1 MSAIVGEYAAV
12 EAVYDEPTLQLLHR
26 DTAPAVL
33 ALFRTVFSAEEREI
47 ALARMH
53 IHVENLFAELSQAGK
68 RNVPKGTGAE
78 LCRQWVREHGWLKRD
93 FNNAGEEVYIL
104 TASAHEALAFI
115 ERHTRDQ
122 VMLNQHRITN
132 LVTQARRLNLGTNP
146 DKEVRVAILQEQRA
160 RLDEEI
166 AQLER
171 SVDLGALD
179 EDFLLDGLTV
189 LLRDV
194 EELPA
199 EFTRVTESYDRQ
211 IPEFLRARREEE
223 ATSGSVISGYLEFD
237 ANLAAIHPAGRAFEG
252 AFELLGDEETL
263 HKFRTDLAALLALP
277 ETQVL
282 LSPDELAKL
291 AAITA
296 TLTTGTRQVLNSRT
310 RAHRVVADYLT
321 SRNAVQDLELSA
333 LLNQLETEM
342 IEWSAARGP
351 RERLDVDLFPE
362 RLSIEHFKPK
372 LFDPRSQML
381 PEPIADPEP
390 EPPGNP
396 DGELAALLSAGGPTY
411 AALRE
416 RLTQAAQTGP
426 VHLAALFNELPDL
439 LRRPVEVFGLL
450 SLAEHLD
457 EPPNG
462 DETDRGDGIDDGYT
476 EYRIDAHPEDIA
488 GEDADAVFVT
498 VRPDGTRRHLR
509 VPSRYRTALTPAA
522 EPLEENP

>member
-1 MSAIVGEYAAV
+1 MSVIVGEYAAV

-33 ALFRTVFSAEEREI
+33 ALFRTVFSADEREI
-47 ALARMH
+47 PLGRMH
-53 IHVENLFAELSQAGK
+53 VHVENLFAELSQAGK
-68 RNVPKGTGAE
+68 PNVPKGTGAE

-93 FNNAGEEVYIL
+93 FNNSREEVYVL
-104 TASAHEALAFI
+104 TASAQEALAFI

-122 VMLNQHRITN
+122 VMLNQHRVTN

-146 DKEVRVAILQEQRA
+146 DKEVRLAILREQRE
-160 RLDEEI
+160 RLDSEI
-166 AQLER
+166 AELER
-171 SVDLGALD
+171 SVDLVALD

-199 EFTRVTESYDRQ
+199 EFTRVTESFDRQ

-237 ANLAAIHPAGRAFEG
+237 SNLAATNPAGRAFEG

-263 HKFRTDLAALLALP
+263 HKFRNDVAALLALP

-282 LSPDELAKL
+282 LRTEELAKL
-291 AAITA
+291 TAITA
-296 TLTTGTRQVLNSRT
+296 TLTTGTRQVMNSRT

-321 SRNAVQDLELSA
+321 SRNAVQDLELSG

-342 IEWSAARGP
+342 VEWAATCGP
-351 RERLDVDLFPE
+351 REQLDIDLFPD
-362 RLSIEHFKPK
+362 RLSLEYFKPK

-381 PEPIADPEP
+381 PEPLDDPEP
-390 EPPGNP
+390 DIAVDP
-396 DGELAALLSAGGPTY
+396 DAELAALLAAGGPTY
-411 AALRE
+411 AALHE
-416 RLTQAAQTGP
+416 RLAQAARGGP
-426 VHLAALFNELPDL
+426 VDVAALFNSLPER

-450 SLAEHLD
+450 SLGEDMVTEDNPA
-457 EPPNG
+457 P
-462 DETDRGDGIDDGYT
+462 GDGDPAG
-476 EYRIDAHPEDIA
+476 A
-488 GEDADAVFVT
+488 GEEPDGVFVAI
-498 VRPDGTRRHLR
+498 RPDGTRRHLR
-509 VPSRYRTALTPAA
+509 APTRYRSQLTTAA
-522 EPLEENP
+522 ERSEESP